1 MEVKNMKHGIP
12 KKDKMYLVKKVYVGW
27 DLVPANSKKEAK
39 EIISDT
45 NSYIK
50 EIYDDGSIERVQLS
64 YEDVGW
70 IKIKVKKMMSKM
82 HRAIQ
87 KQMQLPDSQY
97 RKKLPTSYQETKS
110 IGAWV
115 SIKNSVV
122 GEVDIKASDRL
133 NKYPIDTTNIN

>member
-1 MEVKNMKHGIP
+1 MKHGII

-39 EIISDT
+39 EIISDS

-50 EIYDDGSIERVQLS
+50 EIFNDGSIEKVYLS

-70 IKIKVKKMMSKM
+70 IKIKVKKNT
-82 HRAIQ
+82 I
-87 KQMQLPDSQY
+87 
-97 RKKLPTSYQETKS
+97 KKLKTIMLTSYQETKS

-115 SIKNSVV
+115 SIKNSVE

>member
-122 GEVDIKASDRL
+122 GEVDIKASDSL

>member
-1 MEVKNMKHGIP
+1 MEVKNMEEGII

-39 EIISDT
+39 EIINNGNGYT
-45 NSYIK
+45 V
-50 EIYDDGSIERVQLS
+50 EIYDDGEINTNYLT

-70 IKIKVKKMMSKM
+70 IKIKVKKMLSKM

-97 RKKLPTSYQETKS
+97 RKKLPTSYEVTKK

-115 SIKNSVV
+115 DIKQSVV
-122 GEVDIKASDRL
+122 GEVDIEGSNEL

>member
-1 MEVKNMKHGIP
+1 MEVKNMKHGII

-39 EIISDT
+39 EIISDS

-50 EIYDDGSIERVQLS
+50 EIYDDGEIEKVYLT

-87 KQMQLPDSQY
+87 KQLKKNGQLQNE
-97 RKKLPTSYQETKS
+97 LPTSYEVTKE

-122 GEVDIKASDRL
+122 GEVDIEGSNEL

>member
-1 MEVKNMKHGIP
+1 MKHGII

-39 EIISDT
+39 EIIDEH
-45 NSYIK
+45 SYIT
-50 EIYDDGSIERVQLS
+50 EIYEDGEVNKHYLT

-87 KQMQLPDSQY
+87 KQLKKNGQLQNE
-97 RKKLPTSYQETKS
+97 LPTSYEVTKE

-115 SIKNSVV
+115 DMKHSVV
-122 GEVDIKASDRL
+122 GEVDIEGSNKL

>member
-1 MEVKNMKHGIP
+1 MKHGII

-39 EIISDT
+39 EIIDEH
-45 NSYIK
+45 SYIT
-50 EIYDDGSIERVQLS
+50 EIYEDGEVSKHYLT

-87 KQMQLPDSQY
+87 KQMQLADSQY
-97 RKKLPTSYQETKS
+97 RKKLPTSYEVTKE

-115 SIKNSVV
+115 DMKHSVV
-122 GEVDIKASDRL
+122 GEVDIEGSNEL

>member
-1 MEVKNMKHGIP
+1 
-12 KKDKMYLVKKVYVGW
+12 
-27 DLVPANSKKEAK
+27 
-39 EIISDT
+39 
-45 NSYIK
+45 
-50 EIYDDGSIERVQLS
+50 
-64 YEDVGW
+64 
-70 IKIKVKKMMSKM
+70 MSKM

-110 IGAWV
+110 IGTWV

>member
-1 MEVKNMKHGIP
+1 MKHGIP

-87 KQMQLPDSQY
+87 NKCSFLILSIEKNCPQVIKKQ
-97 RKKLPTSYQETKS
+97 K
-110 IGAWV
+110 V
-115 SIKNSVV
+115 SVHGLV
-122 GEVDIKASDRL
+122 
-133 NKYPIDTTNIN
+133 

>member
-1 MEVKNMKHGIP
+1 MKHGIP

-39 EIISDT
+39 EIINDE
-45 NSYIK
+45 NSYIT
-50 EIYDDGSIERVQLS
+50 EIYDDGSKSINYLS

-70 IKIKVKKMMSKM
+70 IKIKVKKMMSKL
-82 HRAIQ
+82 HRSIQ
-87 KQMQLPDSQY
+87 KQLKKNGQLQNE
-97 RKKLPTSYQETKS
+97 LPTSYEVTKS

-115 SIKNSVV
+115 DIKHSVV

>member
-1 MEVKNMKHGIP
+1 MKDDEDPSTLGH
-12 KKDKMYLVKKVYVGW
+12 DKITK
-27 DLVPANSKKEAK
+27 
-39 EIISDT
+39 IISDS
-45 NSYIK
+45 NSYTV
-50 EIYDDGSIERVQLS
+50 EIYDDGEINTNYLT

-97 RKKLPTSYQETKS
+97 RKKLPTSYEVTKQ

-115 SIKNSVV
+115 DIKNSVV
-122 GEVDIKASDRL
+122 GEVDIEASNEL
-133 NKYPIDTTNIN
+133 NGEGFIDTTNIN

>member
-1 MEVKNMKHGIP
+1 MKHGIP

-27 DLVPANSKKEAK
+27 DLVPANSKKEVK

-50 EIYDDGSIERVQLS
+50 EIFDDGSIDRVHLS

-70 IKIKVKKMMSKM
+70 IKIKAKKMISKM
-82 HRAIQ
+82 HRAIH
-87 KQMQLPDSQY
+87 KQLKKNGQLKNELPASY
-97 RKKLPTSYQETKS
+97 EVTKK

-115 SIKNSVV
+115 DIKNSVV
-122 GEVDIKASDRL
+122 GEVDIEGSNEL
-133 NKYPIDTTNIN
+133 NKYPIDTTNINTNN

>member
-1 MEVKNMKHGIP
+1 
-12 KKDKMYLVKKVYVGW
+12 MYLVKKVYVGW

-39 EIISDT
+39 EIIDEH
-45 NSYIK
+45 SYIT
-50 EIYDDGSIERVQLS
+50 EIYEDGEVSKHYLT

-87 KQMQLPDSQY
+87 KQMQLADSQY
-97 RKKLPTSYQETKS
+97 RKKLPTSYEVTKE

-115 SIKNSVV
+115 DMKHSVV
-122 GEVDIKASDRL
+122 GEVDIEGSNEL

>member
-1 MEVKNMKHGIP
+1 MKEGII

-39 EIISDT
+39 EIINNGNGYT
-45 NSYIK
+45 V
-50 EIYDDGSIERVQLS
+50 EIYDDGEINTNYLT

-70 IKIKVKKMMSKM
+70 IKIKVKKMLSKM

-97 RKKLPTSYQETKS
+97 RKKLPTSYEVTKK

-115 SIKNSVV
+115 DIKQSVV
-122 GEVDIKASDRL
+122 GEVDIEGSNEL